1 MSQSEWLI
9 ISPISLISQCRQIF
23 QTNAKATDEIIGA
36 FDKLWELA
44 GFLTETGVHPCHL
57 NFKYPLHELN
67 AYLECTTISH
77 KKQIHVIRI
86 VYF

>member
-9 ISPISLISQCRQIF
+9 MSPITLISQCRQIF
-23 QTNAKATDEIIGA
+23 QTNPTATDEIIKA
-36 FDKLWELA
+36 FENLWKLA
-44 GFLTETGVHPCHL
+44 NFLTETGVLPCHL

-77 KKQIHVIRI
+77 KKQIHVVRI

>member
-1 MSQSEWLI
+1 MTQSEWLI
-9 ISPISLISQCRQIF
+9 NSPITLISQCRPIF
-23 QTNAKATDEIIGA
+23 QTNPEGAEEIAQA

-44 GFLTETGVHPCHL
+44 RFLTETGVHPCHL
-57 NFKYPLHELN
+57 NFKFPLHKLN

-86 VYF
+86 VHL